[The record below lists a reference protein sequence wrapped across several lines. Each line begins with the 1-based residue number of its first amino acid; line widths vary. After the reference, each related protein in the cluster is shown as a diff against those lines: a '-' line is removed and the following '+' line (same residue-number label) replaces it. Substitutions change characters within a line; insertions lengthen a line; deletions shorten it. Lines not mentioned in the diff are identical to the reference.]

1 MSKNWFESGL
11 VKMKIKYVQWR
22 KGLAYYRRRIPHDL
36 QKHYGG
42 ETHLIFS
49 LQTRDF
55 REATKRAQEQTK
67 QLDHQWVLFRASEG
81 SEIEVREKAKAILRR
96 HDLEPGQAGEYARHD
111 LEPDAFVAE
120 LLTHSQDGHGEVPG
134 IVRERL
140 PEDLRLAADLFY
152 AKPEEIR
159 ELTVPTFSEVK
170 EKHLYFHPKKR
181 KDPQFERSVMRFLE
195 VTGDIS
201 INKYRRKHG
210 NAFVEALLESGV
222 KAATVKRY
230 LNQVRPIFETG
241 ISEFE
246 VQMVNPLSQ
255 LKVPK
260 SEADEDR
267 GREPFS
273 LEQVHKTQ
281 SYCRKNDDPR
291 RWVLSVL
298 SDTGARLSE
307 IAGLLVEDVKLE
319 HVSDVRAYGTDLMF
333 S

>member
-195 VTGDIS
+195 VTGEMP
-201 INKYRRKHG
+201 INEYRRQHG
-210 NAFVEALLESGV
+210 NALVKALLDSGV
-222 KAATVKRY
+222 KAAT
-230 LNQVRPIFETG
+230 
-241 ISEFE
+241 
-246 VQMVNPLSQ
+246 
-255 LKVPK
+255 
-260 SEADEDR
+260 
-267 GREPFS
+267 
-273 LEQVHKTQ
+273 
-281 SYCRKNDDPR
+281 
-291 RWVLSVL
+291 
-298 SDTGARLSE
+298 
-307 IAGLLVEDVKLE
+307 
-319 HVSDVRAYGTDLMF
+319 
-333 S
+333 